1 MPYVTLM
8 DLISNCPN
16 QLEAGS
22 IIVFD
27 WCHRVLQPIEHI
39 DIDCEDVQNC
49 IDCEYILSQLQFG
62 PGFIVGGWEMPCLIG
77 LDPSYINTVVTAEF
91 DCETGM
97 LTIGNNTPI
106 DLSCIADFRGF
117 TFMDGLN
124 NYTVANGDM
133 IFVQWLHG
141 MQCVVGNQ
149 LIQVDLPSGAT
160 NSQVLTWST
169 VNNAAYRANPLE
181 ICCDQIMDCVQPH
194 IDGLQAQINT
204 LSTLLCPCGWETP
217 VYALSVA
224 DDGAVVDIHTQI
236 LDFVGDCWVLNVPL
250 AWHVEVSLDPACLSV
265 SASMIVQN
273 TVFVMKNGND
283 WTGMAERFDR
293 PFLTINAAIS
303 AWETLYSATNIPVD
317 IIVYAGDYREEI
329 LLANNVNVYFH
340 KSTVVRGI
348 QTKRENVISKVTG
361 HVSIHAWYRDP
372 STNRWY
378 AIFSRHDWCE
388 VAIDADLIFQDSED
402 WEESRL
408 IHLRCK
414 NSKRKINVWSIRT
427 KEDMH
432 RMIRQIWIEWR
443 WTTLDYSCHLWNT
456 MPLRHNFYNVS
467 GQWCELHWT
476 HSNVIQRGI
485 LIWTPNPTT
494 VPNYPSFINSA
505 DERSRV
511 YVDNVFI
518 KWHYVEG
525 GNDCTRWR
533 FKSIN
538 GSVVAFNDFMLDM
551 FPNTGNSR
559 KRPVFWCENASYM
572 LRYGKSMIRC
582 NSTYDNAFT
591 FNDTNAT
598 MYMFGNIIC
607 NRNPGTLSWFAYY
620 QSAGVNNYD
629 TTNAVY
635 PMMPLDIAYDNS

>member
-1 MPYVTLM
+1 MSCWMKELILDMPSKYLIVRTLNAIPVALDITSHWTDHYKHVYTEGNWHWPSTLIPWDTIVVPTPTCEKRVVTSMSIYNPNPGITGTFQLIEVDSLTWVETVITQKTLNTADTWTLECICTCCGTQTTPIG
-8 DLISNCPN
+8 DLPGVMVSWD
-16 QLEAGS
+16 GV
-22 IIVFD
+22 IID
-27 WCHRVLQPIEHI
+27 PQPIQQIDFASCLRAQYDILHPHI
-39 DIDCEDVQNC
+39 AFVDIDLNPSFLCDFTDPNNPTATLTLCDQDV
-49 IDCEYILSQLQFG
+49 D
-62 PGFIVGGWEMPCLIG
+62 M
-77 LDPSYINTVVTAEF
+77 
-91 DCETGM
+91 
-97 LTIGNNTPI
+97 
-106 DLSCIADFRGF
+106 SCIFSWMWGSV
-117 TFMDGLN
+117 
-124 NYTVANGDM
+124 TVK
-133 IFVQWLHG
+133 
-141 MQCVVGNQ
+141 
-149 LIQVDLPSGAT
+149 
-160 NSQVLTWST
+160 
-169 VNNAAYRANPLE
+169 
-181 ICCDQIMDCVQPH
+181 
-194 IDGLQAQINT
+194 NT
-204 LSTLLCPCGWETP
+204 
-217 VYALSVA
+217 
-224 DDGAVVDIHTQI
+224 I
-236 LDFVGDCWVLNVPL
+236 
-250 AWHVEVSLDPACLSV
+250 
-265 SASMIVQN
+265 
-273 TVFVMKNGND
+273 FVMKNGND

-317 IIVYAGDYREEI
+317 IIVYAGDYKEEI

-340 KSTVVRGI
+340 KSTIVRGI

-388 VAIDADLIFQDSED
+388 VAIDADLIFQDSEN

-408 IHLRCK
+408 IHLRCR
-414 NSKRKINVWSIRT
+414 NAKRKINVWSIRT

-432 RMIRQIWIEWR
+432 RMIRQIWIEWV

-485 LIWTPNPTT
+485 LIWTPNPIT

-505 DERSRV
+505 NERSRV
-511 YVDNVFI
+511 YIDNVFI
-518 KWHYVEG
+518 KWHYIEG

-538 GSVVAFNDFMLDM
+538 DSVVAFNDFMLDM

-582 NSTYDNAFT
+582 NSTYDNVFT

-635 PMMPLDIAYDNS
+635 PMMPLDIAYDNG